1 MYGPTNF
8 RLAQADVGR
17 LLIASGVMEEPLRTN
32 HPPRRVHSRPS
43 SGARAPTTAELTSS
57 PAIERSGN
65 AHTLSNP
72 LDGDSGMDVRL
83 INATIKTI
91 ADAPEATGGVKVA
104 LETSKVATWKYVE
117 GAVSPISGFR
127 AVRSEES
134 CCEFHRIASR
144 GLRAGSAEW
153 HSSWT
158 IPIPLTRPGS
168 GRQGS
173 G

>member
-1 MYGPTNF
+1 MF
-8 RLAQADVGR
+8 DSSMQ
-17 LLIASGVMEEPLRTN
+17 
-32 HPPRRVHSRPS
+32 PS
-43 SGARAPTTAELTSS
+43 L
-57 PAIERSGN
+57 
-65 AHTLSNP
+65 
-72 LDGDSGMDVRL
+72 
-83 INATIKTI
+83 TI
-91 ADAPEATGGVKVA
+91 ANAPEATGGVKVA

-168 GRQGS
+168 GQQGS
-173 G
+173 RGRRDGVAERPSDEGCTLFRSQCPCGRGCQLSVMAVRLSAEDNTYMVCGNYLTFRIPSWGEVCE